1 MRNYIYTYLSID
13 ITYHNAHSFS
23 LINVILFFLNL
34 VMAAAIAYHDRV
46 DSTITL
52 DDASGLELYSN
63 HDSSYVVVSEDN
75 GQGRLRPVG
84 TVYLNGKNIKAISKN
99 MNKYD
104 NNTPPRCS
112 NNGIN
117 DNKSSNSS
125 SSSPSVPHARRL
137 SFSSNSSG
145 GSSAP
150 SIYECVDGAMTKLM
164 DTFTDGTCGST
175 CLSWTKHPCACINM

>member
-1 MRNYIYTYLSID
+1 
-13 ITYHNAHSFS
+13 
-23 LINVILFFLNL
+23 
-34 VMAAAIAYHDRV
+34 MAAAIAYHDRV

-84 TVYLNGKNIKAISKN
+84 TVYLNGKNLKAISKN

-104 NNTPPRCS
+104 NNTPPPRCD
-112 NNGIN
+112 NCIN
-117 DNKSSNSS
+117 DNNKSSNSS